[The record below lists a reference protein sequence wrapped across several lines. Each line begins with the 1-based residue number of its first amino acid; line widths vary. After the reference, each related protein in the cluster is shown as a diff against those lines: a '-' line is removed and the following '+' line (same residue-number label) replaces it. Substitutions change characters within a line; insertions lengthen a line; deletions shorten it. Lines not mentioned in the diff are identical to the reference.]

1 MKVDKDR
8 IATARYPAPPL
19 VAMPNSPPNR
29 RRNLLRRACGLL
41 ADMTVAFLS

>member
-1 MKVDKDR
+1 MKVDKNR
-8 IATARYPAPPL
+8 ITTARHPAPPL

-29 RRNLLRRACGLL
+29 RRNLLRRTGGLP